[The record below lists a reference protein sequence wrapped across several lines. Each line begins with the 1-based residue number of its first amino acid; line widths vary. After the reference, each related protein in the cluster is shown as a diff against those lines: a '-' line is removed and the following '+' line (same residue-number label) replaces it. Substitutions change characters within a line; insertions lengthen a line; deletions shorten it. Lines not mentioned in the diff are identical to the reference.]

1 LLRIVNAGHEYPL
14 LLRAEASSVVALT
27 THGMVL
33 GIDGSS
39 EYRHEDTVLRP
50 GDIFATYTDGLTEAT
65 NQRGELYTIERLEK
79 FLIDHREN
87 SAQELADGIFAAVKE
102 YAGQELRDDATVLV
116 IRML

>member
-1 LLRIVNAGHEYPL
+1 
-14 LLRAEASSVVALT
+14 
-27 THGMVL
+27 MVL